1 MSERRRQRRR
11 RRRRLA
17 ALVAVLVLALGA
29 LVGVALVLFI
39 DSTHPPKPSSFY
51 DVPTPL
57 PSGPPGTVIRT
68 ERIAHPPVG
77 SRGWKILYVSRSYT
91 GARTAV
97 SGMLFEP
104 LRPPPRDGRNIV
116 AIPHG
121 TVGVASRCAPSN
133 LGTTFLPYID
143 ALSQFLDA
151 GDAVVVPDFQ
161 GLGTPGPHPYLL
173 GESEAWSTLDAVR
186 AAHRF
191 APARAGR
198 RFAVVGSS
206 QGGQAALF
214 TAQEAAEYA
223 PDLQLVGVAA
233 SAPAT
238 NLAGLFEANRHTTFG
253 RVLSAYAIATWTQV
267 YPQLELD
274 QIVRR
279 AARPVVRRLAGIC
292 IVGDNGPIAAGV
304 VSLALKVAYLHKV
317 PWETEPWKGLLQ
329 RNSPGSQKISVPI
342 LIAQGEADALVRP
355 AITASFARHL
365 CQQGEVVAYRTFPG
379 VNHVEAGIK
388 TAPAVSSW
396 VEDRFAGK
404 PAPTTCS

>member
-1 MSERRRQRRR
+1 V
-11 RRRRLA
+11 A
-17 ALVAVLVLALGA
+17 AVVVALGVA
-29 LVGVALVLFI
+29 VGVALVLFVN
-39 DSTHPPKPSSFY
+39 STHPPKPSSFY
-51 DVPTPL
+51 DVPSPL
-57 PSGPPGTVIRT
+57 PGGPPGTIIRT
-68 ERIAHPPVG
+68 ELIANPPAG
-77 SRGWKILYVSRSYT
+77 SRGWKLLYISQSYT
-91 GARTAV
+91 GSRTAV

-104 LRPPPRDGRNIV
+104 LKPPPRDGRNIV

-133 LGTTFLPYID
+133 LGATFFPYID

-161 GLGTPGPHPYLL
+161 GLGTPGPHPYLV
-173 GESEAWSTLDAVR
+173 GDSEAWATLDAVR

-214 TAQEAAEYA
+214 TAQEAAAYA
-223 PDLQLVGVAA
+223 PELLLVGVAA

-238 NLAGLFEANRHTTFG
+238 DLAGLFEANQHTTFG
-253 RVLSAYAIATWTQV
+253 RVLSAYAAATWSQV
-267 YPQLELD
+267 YPQLQLN
-274 QIVRR
+274 QIVKS
-279 AARPVVRRLAGIC
+279 AAQPVVRRLAGIC
-292 IVGDNGPIAAGV
+292 IVGDNGPVAAGV
-304 VSLALKVAYLHKV
+304 VSLALKVAYLHTA

-342 LIAQGEADALVRP
+342 LIAQGDADALVRP
-355 AITASFARHL
+355 AITARFAQRL
-365 CQQGEVVAYRTFPG
+365 CKQGEVVAYRTFPG

-388 TAPAVSSW
+388 TAPVVSTW
-396 VEDRFAGK
+396 VEERFAGK
-404 PAPTTCS
+404 QAPTTCS